1 MTEPADSMARLENML
16 GRLLTAGVIV
26 SAIILAA
33 GLVMYLARGENPTED
48 HVLVAGLVCL
58 MATPLLRV
66 VVSVVEYIRMRRW
79 FFVVTT
85 LVVLCE
91 LAVTVIYALRRV

>member
-1 MTEPADSMARLENML
+1 MTEPADSMARLENTL
-16 GRLLTAGVIV
+16 GRLLTAGVIL
-26 SAIILAA
+26 SALILAA
-33 GLVMYLARGENPTED
+33 GLVMYLAEGENPTED